1 MKKWLLGAFTAL
13 MLVGC
18 ADNTAGLRVDGLTQ
32 KVLFSDHVLG
42 GRLIIDDI
50 ATVQVD
56 GRARGVVK
64 LSSQFQGDQHI
75 LYRFYWY
82 DDSGLEVNIKQG
94 PWRQAIVRG
103 FESFSISE
111 VSINPNGTQYRVQ
124 IRASND

>member
-1 MKKWLLGAFTAL
+1 MKRWLLSALTAL

-42 GRLIIDDI
+42 GRLVIDDV
-50 ATVQVD
+50 ATVQID
-56 GRARGVVK
+56 GHTRGVVK
-64 LSSQFQGDQHI
+64 LSSQYKGDQHI

-82 DDSGLEVNIKQG
+82 DDSGLEVNSKQG

-111 VSINPNGTQYRVQ
+111 VSVNPNGTQYRVQ

>member
-1 MKKWLLGAFTAL
+1 MKRWLLGMLTAL

-50 ATVQVD
+50 ATTQVD
-56 GRARGVVK
+56 GHTRGVVK
-64 LSSQFQGDQHI
+64 LSSQYKGDQHI

-82 DDSGLEVNIKQG
+82 DDSGLEVNLKQG
-94 PWRQAIVRG
+94 PWRQAVVRG
-103 FESFSISE
+103 YESFSISE
-111 VSINPNGTQYRVQ
+111 VSVNPNGIQYRVQ

>member
-1 MKKWLLGAFTAL
+1 MKRWLLGMLTAL

-50 ATVQVD
+50 ATTQAD
-56 GRARGVVK
+56 GHTRGVVK
-64 LSSQFQGDQHI
+64 LSSQYKGDQHI

-82 DDSGLEVNIKQG
+82 DDSGLEVNLKQG
-94 PWRQAIVRG
+94 PWRQAVVRG
-103 FESFSISE
+103 YESFSISE
-111 VSINPNGTQYRVQ
+111 VSVNPNGTQYRVQ